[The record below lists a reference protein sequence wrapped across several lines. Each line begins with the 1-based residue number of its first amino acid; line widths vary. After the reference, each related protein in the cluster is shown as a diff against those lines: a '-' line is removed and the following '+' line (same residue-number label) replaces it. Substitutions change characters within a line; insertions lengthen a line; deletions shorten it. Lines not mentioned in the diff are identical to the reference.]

1 MLTLQICYL
10 LHKHIRRGETLVF
23 LPEIYYNPTQ
33 YIYMY
38 VKLNQKENLSPTM
51 PEKFIAAIRFC
62 VYKRKMAF
70 EIEILTIKLLNV
82 WQITLRQ

>member
-1 MLTLQICYL
+1 MIQKFEEWRNEKGRNKHTSIRRSKSRSRRMLTLQICYL

-51 PEKFIAAIRFC
+51 PEKFIDC
-62 VYKRKMAF
+62 
-70 EIEILTIKLLNV
+70 N
-82 WQITLRQ
+82 